1 MEMVVFFVVQVARLY
16 YEAAKMSPDYV
27 DVLEVLGVLHNLS
40 REYDKA
46 ILAFEMALKFK
57 PRDYSLWNKLD
68 AT

>member
-1 MEMVVFFVVQVARLY
+1 
-16 YEAAKMSPDYV
+16 MSPDYV

>member
-1 MEMVVFFVVQVARLY
+1 
-16 YEAAKMSPDYV
+16 MSPDYV

-40 REYDKA
+40 KEYDKA

-57 PRDYSLWNKLD
+57 PRDYSLWNKLG